1 MINGF
6 ANFLFAY
13 RMHSTL
19 QIVRSEEHL
28 RQTRSALKP
37 LGFFG
42 KLAYMGGLLFQV
54 CADLWLLNVLL
65 RWDFL
70 QQYNETTNA
79 FGSLRDILNDQF
91 SDTATKGVSRRSMR
105 RQLSH
110 GFNCLLVFVSSQPPV
125 EVTTDED
132 GETTTEKYR
141 ISRAEFGKIV
151 NRNFRGLQKLF
162 RIEVADAKNV
172 SEFFVLLRHSSY

>member
-6 ANFLFAY
+6 ANLLFAY

-54 CADLWLLNVLL
+54 WADLWLLNVLL

-70 QQYNETTNA
+70 QQHNETTNA
-79 FGSLRDILNDQF
+79 FSRIRDILNDQF

-110 GFNCLLVFVSSQPPV
+110 GFYCLLVIVPHSLRPKSQPTKMARRRRKSIEFQELSLARLSTGIS
-125 EVTTDED
+125 EV
-132 GETTTEKYR
+132 
-141 ISRAEFGKIV
+141 SRSY
-151 NRNFRGLQKLF
+151 
-162 RIEVADAKNV
+162 
-172 SEFFVLLRHSSY
+172 SELKWLMLRM

>member
-79 FGSLRDILNDQF
+79 FGRLRDILNDQF

-110 GFNCLLVFVSSQPPV
+110 GFNCLLFFCLLTASGRSHNRRRWRDDDGKVSNFKSWVWQDCQQEFPRSS
-125 EVTTDED
+125 EVIQDW
-132 GETTTEKYR
+132 
-141 ISRAEFGKIV
+141 SCWC
-151 NRNFRGLQKLF
+151 
-162 RIEVADAKNV
+162 
-172 SEFFVLLRHSSY
+172 